1 MNRTTQRLVILA
13 AAVCMPVLF
22 AGAQSQPAAPQGSAP
37 AQNATPPKGDDIK
50 ALAAR
55 PTPKTSDG
63 HPDLGGRWIRATD
76 EFSGFVNASGVH
88 GNVHDLVFG
97 KPITSADPDKDAITA
112 QSGCHAADCTKER
125 QAKGKPSYKPEF
137 QAKVDQMATD
147 ANHFDPTTFACLPSG
162 VPRMGAPGLIVQQ
175 PGLVILLYGPSP
187 YSTYRTVPTDGR
199 PHRSGDS
206 YDENPMGDPV
216 GHWEGDTLVIETTG
230 FDDSTW
236 FGADGYFHT
245 DAMKVTERFTRKGDT
260 LEYSAVVEDPNV
272 LTEPF
277 KTTPSPLEF
286 KKGGANDILYNDD
299 YPCDAT
305 AHDFRAHA
313 DHSNHL

>member
-1 MNRTTQRLVILA
+1 MNLRVRDRVMVFA
-13 AAVCMPVLF
+13 AMVCMPLLF
-22 AGAQSQPAAPQGSAP
+22 AAGQGQPSQ
-37 AQNATPPKGDDIK
+37 KDVMK
-50 ALAAR
+50 ELAAK
-55 PTPKTSDG
+55 PTPKAVDG
-63 HPDLGGRWIRATD
+63 HPDLNGRWARPTNDFGGA
-76 EFSGFVNASGVH
+76 SPNASGVH

-97 KPITSADPDKDAITA
+97 KPIESADPNKDAITA
-112 QSGCHAADCTKER
+112 ESGCHAADCTKQR

-137 QAKVDQMATD
+137 QAKVEQMAKD
-147 ANHFDPTTFACLPSG
+147 ANHSDPTTFACLPSG
-162 VPRMGAPGLIVQQ
+162 VPRMGAPGFIVQQ

-187 YSTYRTVPTDGR
+187 YSTFRTVPTDGR
-199 PHRSGDS
+199 AHRSGDS

-236 FGADGYFHT
+236 FGPDGYFHT

-277 KTTPSPLEF
+277 PLNPTPLTL
-286 KKGGANDILYNDD
+286 KKGGPNDILYNED

-313 DHSNHL
+313 DHENHL